1 MDTSAPIYFFIHYF
15 FNKLKHFLIVSWEL
29 CVILFQLYYLLIKLF
44 LFIYHR
50 KLFKKLIS
58 FLYKLLLAFFLM
70 IEIISNASLIV
81 VIAVKNFDI
90 LKRFLN
96 NIFQW
101 RAFFYDEYFWRLLKW
116 SYEIT
121 DHKLENIFLWCLKS
135 NIHH

>member
-58 FLYKLLLAFFLM
+58 FLYKLLFAFILM

-81 VIAVKNFDI
+81 VIAVKNFNI

-96 NIFQW
+96 YIFQW
-101 RAFFYDEYFWRLLKW
+101 RAFFYYEYFWRLLKC

-121 DHKLENIFLWCLKS
+121 DHKLQRIIVILRN
-135 NIHH
+135 